1 MASGRL
7 RYSPDLELERIDA
20 YCERLGPEFWA
31 EPVNALTNAAF
42 LLAAVLMGRRW
53 SEEPMCRA
61 LAAVLFAIGIGSFLF
76 HTLATPWA
84 AAADTLPILG
94 FILLYVY
101 AAHRRIWG
109 QGVGPSLLF
118 TVLTIP
124 WIALLT
130 PVFARLP
137 GFAVSSFYWPVPA
150 LILLHAWLLRSRAP
164 EVARGF
170 AVGAGVL
177 AVSLTFRSLDEAV
190 CDAVPV
196 GTHFLW
202 HLLNALM
209 LGWMIEVLG
218 RASLAAGTRGR

>member
-1 MASGRL
+1 M
-7 RYSPDLELERIDA
+7 ERIDA

-42 LLAAVLMGRRW
+42 LVAAVLMERRW
-53 SEEPMCRA
+53 QGDPLCRA
-61 LAAVLFAIGIGSFLF
+61 LAAVLFAIGLGSFLF

-84 AAADTLPILG
+84 AATDTLPILG

-101 AAHRRIWG
+101 AVHRRIWE
-109 QGVGPSLLF
+109 QGGGSSLLF
-118 TVLTIP
+118 AALTIP

-137 GFAVSSFYWPVPA
+137 GFAVSSFYWPVPV

-164 EVARGF
+164 AVARGF
-170 AVGAGVL
+170 ALGAGIL
-177 AVSLTFRSLDEAV
+177 AVSLVFRSLDEAL
-190 CDAVPV
+190 CHTVPV

-218 RASLAAGTRGR
+218 RASLAARARGR

>member
-1 MASGRL
+1 MAGGDKRNGVM
-7 RYSPDLELERIDA
+7 ERIDA

-42 LLAAVLMGRRW
+42 LLVAVLMWRRW
-53 SEEPMCRA
+53 PGEPLCRA
-61 LAAVLFAIGIGSFLF
+61 LSAVLFAIGIGSFLF
-76 HTLATPWA
+76 HTFAVPWA

-94 FILLYVY
+94 YILLYVY
-101 AAHRRIWG
+101 AAHRRVWG
-109 QGVGPSLLF
+109 HGLGLSLLF
-118 TVLTIP
+118 MLLTIP

-130 PVFARLP
+130 SVFARLP
-137 GFAVSSFYWPVPA
+137 GFAVSSFYWPVPT
-150 LILLHAWLLRSRAP
+150 LILLHAWLLRARAP
-164 EVARGF
+164 AVARGF
-170 AVGAGVL
+170 AVGASIL

-190 CDAVPV
+190 CDAIPV

-218 RASLAAGTRGR
+218 RASLAGRGVPR

>member
-1 MASGRL
+1 M
-7 RYSPDLELERIDA
+7 DRIDA

-42 LLAAVLMGRRW
+42 LVAAVLMWRRW
-53 SEEPMCRA
+53 PGEPLARA
-61 LAAVLFAIGIGSFLF
+61 LSAILFVIGIGSFLF

-84 AAADTLPILG
+84 AAADVLPILG
-94 FILLYVY
+94 YILLYVF
-101 AAHRRIWG
+101 AAQRRIWG
-109 QGVGPSLLF
+109 QGVWASLGF
-118 TVLTIP
+118 AALTIP

-130 PVFARLP
+130 PVFERLP
-137 GFAVSSFYWPVPA
+137 GFAVSSFYWPIPA
-150 LILLHAWLLRSRAP
+150 LILLHAWLLRRRSP

-170 AVGAGVL
+170 AIGAGTL
-177 AVSLTFRSLDEAV
+177 AVSLTFRSLDEAT
-190 CDAVPV
+190 CGAVPV

-218 RASLAAGTRGR
+218 RASLAGRGAPR

>member
-1 MASGRL
+1 M
-7 RYSPDLELERIDA
+7 ERIDA
-20 YCERLGPEFWA
+20 YCERMGPEFWA

-42 LLAAVLMGRRW
+42 LLAALLMWRRW
-53 SEEPMCRA
+53 PREPLARA
-61 LAAVLFAIGIGSFLF
+61 LSAVLFVIGVGSFLF

-84 AAADTLPILG
+84 AAADMIPILG
-94 FILLYVY
+94 YILLYVY

-118 TVLTIP
+118 AALAVP

-137 GFAVSSFYWPVPA
+137 FFEVSSFYWPVPS
-150 LILLHAWLLRSRAP
+150 LILLHAWLLRRRAP
-164 EVARGF
+164 ATAQGF
-170 AVGAGVL
+170 AGGAAILVL
-177 AVSLTFRSLDEAV
+177 SLAFRSADEAA
-190 CDAVPV
+190 CEAIPV

-218 RASLAAGTRGR
+218 RHGRALAGAGVPR